1 MSKKD
6 EINVSKLIE
15 DNLNIKF
22 QNRRYILDNWGQ
34 VDNWCEIA
42 NNIFLF
48 LEVETS
54 QKHPNTNVL
63 KVWPYLLE
71 HRNIRVFLIQ
81 TYFTY
86 SPGFKSNRGRL
97 SEWLGNEIKRQ
108 SNGRFNYNRIIVDED
123 IDWNSIRNQLLNFE
137 NNDIQ

>member
-1 MSKKD
+1 M
-6 EINVSKLIE
+6 
-15 DNLNIKF
+15 
-22 QNRRYILDNWGQ
+22 
-34 VDNWCEIA
+34 
-42 NNIFLF
+42 
-48 LEVETS
+48 
-54 QKHPNTNVL
+54 

-108 SNGRFNYNRIIVDED
+108 SNGRFNYNRIIVDEN